1 MINFKFDNLLIPINI
16 YRIFLAVFFIVAS
29 IKANYILDFYTFL
42 QVLFFIPLVVFILT
56 YKNLWVKKIEEKNK
70 YEKTIEEIVFKK
82 NKKGIKYFFN
92 LYLFYISNILVVFFL
107 MITTC

>member
-1 MINFKFDNLLIPINI
+1 MINFKFDNLLLPINI
-16 YRIFLAVFFIVAS
+16 YRIFLIVFFIVSVAKS
-29 IKANYILDFYTFL
+29 NYIIDFYTFL
-42 QVLFFIPLVVFILT
+42 QVIIFIPLVVLILT

-92 LYLFYISNILVVFFL
+92 ISLFYNLNVVVVYFL
-107 MITTC
+107 IFTIF